1 MKNKT
6 FSISAIALA
15 VAFWFFDAS
24 VHYFIY
30 GEPEFEYIPSDN
42 NELWMRI
49 VIVVLLVSFGIF
61 SDYVAN
67 KIMYKNK
74 QLEVVRAYS
83 ALIDA
88 SQISLNNLVVQMQL
102 FKREALRSKGF
113 DRNVIEL
120 YENAINGATELANT
134 FANIKDVSE
143 QGTTT
148 VGKRE
153 TGNNN
158 RL

>member
-1 MKNKT
+1 MKKKI
-6 FSISAIALA
+6 FSISASVLAL
-15 VAFWFFDAS
+15 VFWFFDSS
-24 VHYFIY
+24 VHYYMFD
-30 GEPEFEYIPSDN
+30 EPEFEIIPGDP

-61 SDYVAN
+61 SDCVAN

-102 FKREALRSKGF
+102 FKREALRSKDF